1 MGLITLQ
8 VSIQTVL
15 DKFFFVTFGSHGT
28 QFERLLLKSCNVPE
42 IYRLVSQLL
51 ADLTEQ
57 SVCCAVFQKN
67 CLLLANDKTDSE

>member
-28 QFERLLLKSCNVPE
+28 QFERLLLE
-42 IYRLVSQLL
+42 IMQRARNLQISQSI
-51 ADLTEQ
+51 ARRSD
-57 SVCCAVFQKN
+57 
-67 CLLLANDKTDSE
+67 